1 LVFVW
6 KLEFEIWNFS
16 SLRNII
22 AFIRQFFNFFLF
34 LVLLGASLII
44 LINYNQTYQAVFSNI
59 ASETTGK
66 VGSQYNKV
74 EYYFKLKKTNE
85 ALAAENAQLRDL
97 LKQSF
102 DSPDTSNVIKIDS
115 LLKDTLGRVRRF
127 SFLPAKVV
135 NNDVSDQNNYITLY
149 RGSKQGVRTD
159 MGVIGP
165 EGVVGRVISVSDN
178 YSLVMSLLNRNSKVS
193 AMMKKGF
200 YTGLADWDGKDP
212 RYIELHNIPKSAKIA
227 VGDTVVTS
235 SYSGSY
241 PPGIMV
247 GRVAA
252 IEGDPASGFYE
263 LKIKTATDF
272 FSLQYAYLV
281 DNMTIVEQKELEA
294 KKPK

>member
-1 LVFVW
+1 M
-6 KLEFEIWNFS
+6 
-16 SLRNII
+16 RNII
-22 AFIRQFFNFFLF
+22 AFIRHFFNLFFFL
-34 LVLLGASLII
+34 LLMGISIGI
-44 LINYNQTYQAVFSNI
+44 LINYNQTYQVIFSSI
-59 ASETTGK
+59 ANETTGK
-66 VGSQYNKV
+66 VGAQYNKV
-74 EYYFKLKKTNE
+74 EYYFRLKKTNE
-85 ALAAENAQLRDL
+85 QLAAENAELRNL
-97 LKQSF
+97 LKESF
-102 DSPDTSNVIKIDS
+102 EGPDTSAEIKIDS
-115 LLKDTLGRVRRF
+115 LFKDTLGRVRKFR
-127 SFLPAKVV
+127 FLPAKVV
-135 NNDVSDQNNYITLY
+135 NNNVSDQNNYITLY

-165 EGVVGRVISVSDN
+165 EGVVGKVISVSDN
-178 YSLVMSLLNRNSKVS
+178 YCLVMSLLNRNSKVS

-227 VGDTVVTS
+227 VGDTVLTS

-252 IEGDPASGFYE
+252 VEADPASGFYE

-281 DNMTIVEQKELEA
+281 DNMTMVEQKQLEA
-294 KKPK
+294 KKPKEQ